1 MRTLWPLTLVVTLAA
16 CTPTAGPSA
25 STTPAPSYTCSLAG
39 STPSPCSQA
48 DYEKTQAQNQLATEA
63 EQVYRRYFA
72 ENVRI
77 LRAGNVTEATPEMK
91 ATLAEDALADTLQLY
106 REYARDNVRFTG
118 GEFKLK
124 AVEPSFNLTEN
135 GSTVMTQAC
144 WDGSSTTIMTK
155 GKPDGAGQVVGERA
169 FMREI
174 DGELKI
180 VVFYSRGQKK
190 C

>member
-25 STTPAPSYTCSLAG
+25 SPTPAPSYTCSPAG

-48 DYEKTQAQNQLATEA
+48 DYEKTQAQNQLAAEA

-106 REYARDNVRFTG
+106 RDYAKDKVRFKG
-118 GEFKLK
+118 GEIKLK
-124 AVEPSFNLTEN
+124 TLEPRFDLTEN
-135 GSTVMTQAC
+135 GSTVVLQAC
-144 WDGSSTTIMTK
+144 WDASSTNIETR
-155 GKPDGAGQVVGERA
+155 GKPGDAGQIVGERA
-169 FMREI
+169 FMREV
-174 DGELKI
+174 DGQLRI
-180 VVFYSRGQKK
+180 VVFYSRGQDK